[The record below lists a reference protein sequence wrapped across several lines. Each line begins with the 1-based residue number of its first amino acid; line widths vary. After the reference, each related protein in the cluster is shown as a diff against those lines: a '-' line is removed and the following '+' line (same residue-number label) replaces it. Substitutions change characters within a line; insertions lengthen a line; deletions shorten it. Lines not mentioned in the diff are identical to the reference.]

1 MILLEAVYGSG
12 LGALIAIILGIM
24 AGPAIILFIIAAVKW
39 KNKRELAKKLLLA
52 GFLYLLIAG
61 GICGIMVG

>member
-12 LGALIAIILGIM
+12 LGALVVIIFGIM
-24 AGPAIILFIIAAVKW
+24 AGPAILLFILAAVKW
-39 KNKRELAKKLLLA
+39 KTKKELAKKLLLA

-61 GICGIMVG
+61 GICGIMVN